1 MAILNSQGRWG
12 GAGGRRV
19 GKFGLYCTCSCSTL
33 FQLIKTFQQNFLAA
47 PHLLLD
53 AILLA
58 GQAASVQ
65 HNDGSLLFL
74 NSCTHTRLCANPP
87 ISNGHPLRVSRGNH
101 EADGRGR
108 QLTSSSVLHVPFGAI
123 VLEQSVPF
131 PTHDL
136 PLCTFTFAICHLLPD
151 YIYSLDTQRVH
162 TV

>member
-1 MAILNSQGRWG
+1 MCSGHFHEKGLLSDFTRGCND
-12 GAGGRRV
+12 
-19 GKFGLYCTCSCSTL
+19 FGLYCTYSCPAL

-53 AILLA
+53 AILLV
-58 GQAASVQ
+58 GQPARAQ
-65 HNDGSLLFL
+65 PNDGSALCS
-74 NSCTHTRLCANPP
+74 NSCSHTRLCANSP
-87 ISNGHPLRVSRGNH
+87 ISSGHRLRVSRGNH

-131 PTHDL
+131 PTHNL

-151 YIYSLDTQRVH
+151 YIYS
-162 TV
+162 